1 MTNHEDLM
9 ATALEAVEQ
18 AETRANGAQS
28 AELDDGNAADLSSDV
43 RSESGMGDTE
53 QAAAFDL
60 DIDLDLDL
68 ELSGSDSSLPNL
80 GKDLIAKLTAQK
92 NAKSDAPTV
101 AGAKTPAAEKVQST
115 QPSSKPASAVTTGA
129 QAGTT
134 GTQAG
139 TTGAQASTTGAQ
151 ANATGTQAGTAGA
164 QAIPKPAPKIVLP
177 QIGALKST
185 PNEAQAAQAQTPT
198 QAKYMMLEN
207 LVQAQKVRIAS
218 LENEIEEIQ
227 QKSQAVSTAEI
238 DELHAQNK
246 ALNDRIVR
254 ISADFDNYRKRVL
267 RDQDQNKEQAE
278 ERIVT
283 GFLPVIDN
291 LERALNHARQSNDF
305 EKLLQGVEMTYRL
318 YLQTLGKLGCTPF
331 ESLGQNCDPNYHD
344 VLQRVIDDEKEH
356 NTIVQEHLKGYIMHD
371 RVLRPA
377 LVVVSQHSQEPT
389 TDKIED

>member
-9 ATALEAVEQ
+9 AAALEAVEQ
-18 AETRANGAQS
+18 AETRANGAQF
-28 AELDDGNAADLSSDV
+28 AELDNGNAADLSSDE

-80 GKDLIAKLTAQK
+80 GKDLIAKLSAQK

-101 AGAKTPAAEKVQST
+101 AGAKTPAADKAQST
-115 QPSSKPASAVTTGA
+115 QPSSKPTSAGA
-129 QAGTT
+129 T
-134 GTQAG
+134 GT
-139 TTGAQASTTGAQ
+139 QASTTGAQ
-151 ANATGTQAGTAGA
+151 ASTAGAQACTAGA

-227 QKSQAVSTAEI
+227 QKSQAVSTTEI

-283 GFLPVIDN
+283 SFLPVIDN

-331 ESLGQNCDPNYHD
+331 ESLGQDCDPNYHD

>member
-9 ATALEAVEQ
+9 AAALEAVEQ
-18 AETRANGAQS
+18 AETRANGAQF
-28 AELDDGNAADLSSDV
+28 AELDNGNAADLSSDE

-80 GKDLIAKLTAQK
+80 GKDLIAKLSAQK

-101 AGAKTPAAEKVQST
+101 AGAKTPAADKAQST
-115 QPSSKPASAVTTGA
+115 LPSSKPTSAC
-129 QAGTT
+129 TT
-134 GTQAG
+134 GTQAS

-151 ANATGTQAGTAGA
+151 ACTAGA

-227 QKSQAVSTAEI
+227 QKSQAVSTTEI

-283 GFLPVIDN
+283 SFLPVIDN

-331 ESLGQNCDPNYHD
+331 ESLGQDCDPNYHD

>member
-9 ATALEAVEQ
+9 AAALEAVEQ

-28 AELDDGNAADLSSDV
+28 AELDDGNAADLSSDA
-43 RSESGMGDTE
+43 RSESGLGDTE

-101 AGAKTPAAEKVQST
+101 AGSKTLAADKAQST
-115 QPSSKPASAVTTGA
+115 QPRSNPAS
-129 QAGTT
+129 
-134 GTQAG
+134 
-139 TTGAQASTTGAQ
+139 ASTTG
-151 ANATGTQAGTAGA
+151 T

-177 QIGALKST
+177 QIGALKSK

-227 QKSQAVSTAEI
+227 QKSQAVSAAEI

>member
-9 ATALEAVEQ
+9 AAALEAVEQ
-18 AETRANGAQS
+18 AETRANGAQF
-28 AELDDGNAADLSSDV
+28 AELDNGNAADLSSDE

-80 GKDLIAKLTAQK
+80 GKDLIAKLSAQK

-101 AGAKTPAAEKVQST
+101 AGAKTPAADKAQST
-115 QPSSKPASAVTTGA
+115 LPSSKPTS
-129 QAGTT
+129 AGTT
-134 GTQAG
+134 GTQAS
-139 TTGAQASTTGAQ
+139 TTGAQASTT
-151 ANATGTQAGTAGA
+151 GA

-227 QKSQAVSTAEI
+227 QKSQAVSTTEI

-283 GFLPVIDN
+283 SFLPVIDN

-318 YLQTLGKLGCTPF
+318 YLQTLGKFGCTPF
-331 ESLGQNCDPNYHD
+331 ESLGQDCDPNYHD

>member
-9 ATALEAVEQ
+9 AAALEAVEQ
-18 AETRANGAQS
+18 AETRANGAQF
-28 AELDDGNAADLSSDV
+28 AELDNGNAADLSSDE

-80 GKDLIAKLTAQK
+80 GKDLIAKLSAQK
-92 NAKSDAPTV
+92 NANSDAPTV
-101 AGAKTPAAEKVQST
+101 AGAKTPAADKAQST
-115 QPSSKPASAVTTGA
+115 QPSSKPTS
-129 QAGTT
+129 AGTT
-134 GTQAG
+134 ET
-139 TTGAQASTTGAQ
+139 QASTTGAQ
-151 ANATGTQAGTAGA
+151 ACTAGA

-227 QKSQAVSTAEI
+227 QKSQAVSTTEI

-283 GFLPVIDN
+283 SFLPVIDN

-331 ESLGQNCDPNYHD
+331 ESLGQDCDPNYHD

>member
-9 ATALEAVEQ
+9 AAALEAVEQ
-18 AETRANGAQS
+18 AETRANGAQF
-28 AELDDGNAADLSSDV
+28 AELDNGNAADLSSDE

-80 GKDLIAKLTAQK
+80 GKDLIAKLSAQK

-101 AGAKTPAAEKVQST
+101 AGAKTPAADKAQST
-115 QPSSKPASAVTTGA
+115 LPSSKPTSAC
-129 QAGTT
+129 TT
-134 GTQAG
+134 GTQAS

-151 ANATGTQAGTAGA
+151 ASTTGA

-227 QKSQAVSTAEI
+227 QKSQAVSTTEI

-283 GFLPVIDN
+283 SFLPVIDN

-331 ESLGQNCDPNYHD
+331 ESLGQDCDPNYHD

>member
-9 ATALEAVEQ
+9 AAALEAVEQ
-18 AETRANGAQS
+18 AETRANGAQF
-28 AELDDGNAADLSSDV
+28 AELDNGNAADLSSDE

-80 GKDLIAKLTAQK
+80 GKDLIAKLSAQK

-101 AGAKTPAAEKVQST
+101 AGAKTPAADKVQST
-115 QPSSKPASAVTTGA
+115 QPSSKPTS
-129 QAGTT
+129 AGTT
-134 GTQAG
+134 GTL
-139 TTGAQASTTGAQ
+139 ASTTGAQ
-151 ANATGTQAGTAGA
+151 ACTAGA

-227 QKSQAVSTAEI
+227 RKSQAVSTTEI

-331 ESLGQNCDPNYHD
+331 ESLGQDCDPNYHD

>member
-9 ATALEAVEQ
+9 AAALEAVEQ

-28 AELDDGNAADLSSDV
+28 AELDNGNAADLSSDV

-101 AGAKTPAAEKVQST
+101 AGAKTPAADKAQST
-115 QPSSKPASAVTTGA
+115 QPSSKPTS
-129 QAGTT
+129 AGTT
-134 GTQAG
+134 GTQASA
-139 TTGAQASTTGAQ
+139 TGAQASTTGTQ
-151 ANATGTQAGTAGA
+151 ANTAGA

-278 ERIVT
+278 ERIVS

>member
-9 ATALEAVEQ
+9 AAALEAVVQ

-28 AELDDGNAADLSSDV
+28 AELDDGNAADLSSDA
-43 RSESGMGDTE
+43 RSESGLGDTE

-101 AGAKTPAAEKVQST
+101 AGAKTLAADKAQST
-115 QPSSKPASAVTTGA
+115 QPSSNPASAGTNGAQASTAGTQACTNGA

-134 GTQAG
+134 
-139 TTGAQASTTGAQ
+139 
-151 ANATGTQAGTAGA
+151 GA

-177 QIGALKST
+177 QIGALKSK

-227 QKSQAVSTAEI
+227 QKSQAVSAAEI

>member
-9 ATALEAVEQ
+9 AAALEAVEQ
-18 AETRANGAQS
+18 AETRANGAQF
-28 AELDDGNAADLSSDV
+28 AELDNGNAADLSSDE
-43 RSESGMGDTE
+43 RSASGMGDTE

-80 GKDLIAKLTAQK
+80 GKDLIAKLSAQK

-101 AGAKTPAAEKVQST
+101 AGAKTPAADKAQST
-115 QPSSKPASAVTTGA
+115 QPSSKPTSAS
-129 QAGTT
+129 
-134 GTQAG
+134 
-139 TTGAQASTTGAQ
+139 TTGAQASTT
-151 ANATGTQAGTAGA
+151 GA

-227 QKSQAVSTAEI
+227 RKPQAVSTTEI

-283 GFLPVIDN
+283 SFLPVIDN

-331 ESLGQNCDPNYHD
+331 ESLGQDCDPNYHD

>member
-9 ATALEAVEQ
+9 AAALEAVEQ
-18 AETRANGAQS
+18 AETRANGAQF
-28 AELDDGNAADLSSDV
+28 AELDNGNAADLSSDE

-80 GKDLIAKLTAQK
+80 GKDLIAKLSAQK

-101 AGAKTPAAEKVQST
+101 AGAKTPAADKAQST
-115 QPSSKPASAVTTGA
+115 LPSSKPTS
-129 QAGTT
+129 AGTT
-134 GTQAG
+134 GTQA
-139 TTGAQASTTGAQ
+139 STT
-151 ANATGTQAGTAGA
+151 GA

-227 QKSQAVSTAEI
+227 QKSQAVSTTEI

-283 GFLPVIDN
+283 SFLPVIDN

-331 ESLGQNCDPNYHD
+331 ESLGQDCDPNYHD

>member
-9 ATALEAVEQ
+9 AAALEAVEQ
-18 AETRANGAQS
+18 AETRANGAQF
-28 AELDDGNAADLSSDV
+28 AELDNGNAADLSSDE

-80 GKDLIAKLTAQK
+80 GKDLIAKLSAQK

-101 AGAKTPAAEKVQST
+101 AGAKTPAADKAQST
-115 QPSSKPASAVTTGA
+115 LPSSKPTS
-129 QAGTT
+129 AGTT
-134 GTQAG
+134 GTQAS

-151 ANATGTQAGTAGA
+151 ACTAGA

-227 QKSQAVSTAEI
+227 QKSQAVSTTEI

-283 GFLPVIDN
+283 SFLPVIDN

-331 ESLGQNCDPNYHD
+331 ESLGQDCDPNYHD

>member
-9 ATALEAVEQ
+9 AAALEAVEQ
-18 AETRANGAQS
+18 AETRANGAQF
-28 AELDDGNAADLSSDV
+28 AELDNGNAADLSSDE

-80 GKDLIAKLTAQK
+80 GKDLIAKLSAQQ

-101 AGAKTPAAEKVQST
+101 AGAKTPAADKAQST
-115 QPSSKPASAVTTGA
+115 QPSSKPTS
-129 QAGTT
+129 AGTT
-134 GTQAG
+134 GTQAS
-139 TTGAQASTTGAQ
+139 TTGAQASTTGPQ
-151 ANATGTQAGTAGA
+151 ACTAGA

-227 QKSQAVSTAEI
+227 QKSQAVSTTEI

-331 ESLGQNCDPNYHD
+331 ESLGQDCDPNYHD

>member
-9 ATALEAVEQ
+9 AAALEAVEQ

-28 AELDDGNAADLSSDV
+28 AELDDGNAADLSSDA
-43 RSESGMGDTE
+43 RSESGLGDTE

-101 AGAKTPAAEKVQST
+101 AGSKTLAADKAQST
-115 QPSSKPASAVTTGA
+115 QPSSNPASASTA
-129 QAGTT
+129 
-134 GTQAG
+134 GTQA
-139 TTGAQASTTGAQ
+139 STAV
-151 ANATGTQAGTAGA
+151 A
-164 QAIPKPAPKIVLP
+164 QAIPKPAPKIVLT
-177 QIGALKST
+177 QIGALKSK
-185 PNEAQAAQAQTPT
+185 PNEAQSAQAQTPT

-227 QKSQAVSTAEI
+227 QKSQAVSAAEI

>member
-9 ATALEAVEQ
+9 AAALEAVEQ
-18 AETRANGAQS
+18 AETRANGAQF
-28 AELDDGNAADLSSDV
+28 AELDNGNAADLSSDE

-80 GKDLIAKLTAQK
+80 GKDLIAKLSAQK

-101 AGAKTPAAEKVQST
+101 AGAKTPAADKAQST
-115 QPSSKPASAVTTGA
+115 LPSSKPTSACTTGTQASTTGA
-129 QAGTT
+129 QAC
-134 GTQAG
+134 

-151 ANATGTQAGTAGA
+151 A
-164 QAIPKPAPKIVLP
+164 IPKPAPKIILP

-227 QKSQAVSTAEI
+227 QKSQAVSTTEI

-283 GFLPVIDN
+283 SFLPVIDN

-331 ESLGQNCDPNYHD
+331 ESLGQDCDPNYHD

>member
-9 ATALEAVEQ
+9 AAALEAVEQ
-18 AETRANGAQS
+18 AETRANGAQF
-28 AELDDGNAADLSSDV
+28 AELDNGNAADLSSDE

-80 GKDLIAKLTAQK
+80 GKDLIAKLSAQK

-101 AGAKTPAAEKVQST
+101 AGAKTPAADKAQST
-115 QPSSKPASAVTTGA
+115 QPSSKPTS
-129 QAGTT
+129 AGTT
-134 GTQAG
+134 GTQAS

-151 ANATGTQAGTAGA
+151 ACTAGA

-227 QKSQAVSTAEI
+227 QKSQAVSTTEI

-283 GFLPVIDN
+283 SFLPVIDN

-331 ESLGQNCDPNYHD
+331 ESLGQDCDPNYHD

-356 NTIVQEHLKGYIMHD
+356 NTIVQERLKGYIMHD